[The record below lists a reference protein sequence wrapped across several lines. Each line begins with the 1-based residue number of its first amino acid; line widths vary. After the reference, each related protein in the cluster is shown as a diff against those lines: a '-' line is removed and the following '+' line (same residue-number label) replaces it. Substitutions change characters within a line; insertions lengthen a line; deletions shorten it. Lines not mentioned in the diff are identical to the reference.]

1 MMAAIAPVTA
11 ATRITCG
18 VAMSSRSATTAATA
32 PAMAPSTRSRTKRPT
47 GVPSQATSSLTFLR
61 LDSDLRQ
68 VGERRAYLLG
78 RVLEVLEL
86 PIHIALVRTEIE
98 VAVAGA
104 GEGDGR

>member
-1 MMAAIAPVTA
+1 
-11 ATRITCG
+11 
-18 VAMSSRSATTAATA
+18 
-32 PAMAPSTRSRTKRPT
+32 MAPSTRSRTKRPT

-98 VAVAGA
+98 VAVAGEV
-104 GEGDGR
+104 EGDGLRLTRLLAPKRLVDDDADRVCRLRCG